1 MKFSRAKYQ
10 NGSIRRVSRKKGA
23 DVWEYRFRD
32 HSKAGSPLRQMT
44 LSTLEYPTETKVRI
58 ALQSKLLE
66 LNGPAS
72 YRKEN
77 KPTFSLV
84 IDRFIESERL
94 IEILAQPPGQVTI
107 TDGVAYSTASGYVSY
122 LRKHIRPRWGTTLV
136 AEMDPLEIQEWL
148 RTLVL
153 APKTRGHIKNL
164 MSSPLRPG
172 QAVEAWGRQSDGSR
186 QGERDIEASKAS
198 RNPDR

>member
-1 MKFSRAKYQ
+1 
-10 NGSIRRVSRKKGA
+10 
-23 DVWEYRFRD
+23 
-32 HSKAGSPLRQMT
+32 MT

-94 IEILAQPPGQVTI
+94 VEILAQPPGQVTI
-107 TDGVAYSTASGYVSY
+107 TDGVAYSTASGYVFY
-122 LRKHIRPRWGTTLV
+122 LRKHLGT
-136 AEMDPLEIQEWL
+136 AGFP
-148 RTLVL
+148 
-153 APKTRGHIKNL
+153 
-164 MSSPLRPG
+164 
-172 QAVEAWGRQSDGSR
+172 
-186 QGERDIEASKAS
+186 S
-198 RNPDR
+198 RNDARLGGRGEWPDRSLQD

>member
-77 KPTFSLV
+77 KPTFGLV

-136 AEMDPLEIQEWL
+136 AEMDPLEI
-148 RTLVL
+148 
-153 APKTRGHIKNL
+153 
-164 MSSPLRPG
+164 
-172 QAVEAWGRQSDGSR
+172 
-186 QGERDIEASKAS
+186 
-198 RNPDR
+198 